1 MDIDKRN
8 VDRLVAIDS
17 SGHRVTYGELVE
29 FCNDFT
35 DIIPNRVPVLVL
47 CRNDVQTFKIYM
59 ACMANRIVPLMI
71 SETTDANA
79 ISEFIKKYHFSHVF
93 GYVDVMGRYDFLGN
107 IRNLTDDG
115 YCYCATELD
124 IFPMYDELSL
134 LLTTSGSTGSP
145 KLVRHSYHNLTEQ
158 AKNISTFFETTEN
171 DRPMVDLPICY
182 TMGLSIINSHI
193 YKGAT
198 VLLSTKSIIS
208 KDFWKFFVDEE
219 ATCFTGVPYSFEL
232 LKRVKLE
239 SMDLHA
245 LNIMTQGGGKLN
257 KDLQVK
263 FANYIS
269 SKDGRYI
276 ATYGQTEGSARM
288 AYLPAEYAVSKVG
301 SIGKAIPNG
310 KLYLLD
316 ENNSVIATPNTEGE
330 MVYEGPNVTL
340 GYAESGEDL
349 IKGDERHGILR
360 TGDLAY
366 FDEDGFFYIS
376 GRMKRF
382 LKLFGYR
389 VNLDDCESLVRKEF
403 GIGCACVGDDSR
415 LVICID
421 KEGIE
426 ADVKSYIVHKT
437 GLYATSVEVV
447 YIGEL
452 PRSDAGKI
460 LYSEISKKVMG

>member
-1 MDIDKRN
+1 
-8 VDRLVAIDS
+8 
-17 SGHRVTYGELVE
+17 
-29 FCNDFT
+29 
-35 DIIPNRVPVLVL
+35 
-47 CRNDVQTFKIYM
+47 
-59 ACMANRIVPLMI
+59 
-71 SETTDANA
+71 
-79 ISEFIKKYHFSHVF
+79 
-93 GYVDVMGRYDFLGN
+93 
-107 IRNLTDDG
+107 
-115 YCYCATELD
+115 
-124 IFPMYDELSL
+124 
-134 LLTTSGSTGSP
+134 
-145 KLVRHSYHNLTEQ
+145 
-158 AKNISTFFETTEN
+158 
-171 DRPMVDLPICY
+171 
-182 TMGLSIINSHI
+182 
-193 YKGAT
+193 
-198 VLLSTKSIIS
+198 
-208 KDFWKFFVDEE
+208 
-219 ATCFTGVPYSFEL
+219 
-232 LKRVKLE
+232 
-239 SMDLHA
+239 MDLHA

-426 ADVKSYIVHKT
+426 AEVKSYIVHKT

-447 YIGEL
+447 YIDEL